1 MSRGLTSTIT
11 DELVKGQFT
20 MAHLVSLELD
30 STYLFTDAPV
40 DITPGGTTTFNFR
53 ASLTAGSTSATLY
66 GPNGIYEM
74 LFPNLLAGMSIT
86 DFNTQLYGT
95 PSIVQE
101 GTTIQSLGT
110 APNFTMTKEANFSET
125 GAFVSFTGGFTYSAN
140 SFMLGLD
147 SIQESSNINIGSV
160 TLGISSVNQVLV
172 SDVLNNGYLNKKVTI
187 KRIFLDS
194 NYLPVGGTT
203 SYEYNVFSVYS
214 GRIEGMTIKDSGEN
228 SMMELLVANHWT
240 DFTRRNGRQTNN
252 TSQQHYFP
260 LDTSMEFAPQ
270 TGKKLLWGEVINQA
284 SEAES
289 SFVSSSGGGHY
300 GGGGGVWSG
309 W

>member
-110 APNFTMTKEANFSET
+110 APNFTMTHEAIYSVL
-125 GAFVSFTGGFTYSAN
+125 GAFVSFTGNFTYLAN
-140 SFMLGLD
+140 SFILGLD
-147 SIQESSNINIGSV
+147 SIKESSNINTGSI
-160 TLGISSVNQVLV
+160 TIGISSVNQALI
-172 SDVLNNGYLNKKVTI
+172 SDVLNNGNLNKNVTI
-187 KRIFLDS
+187 NRIFLDS
-194 NYLPVGGTT
+194 DYLPVGGTSEST
-203 SYEYNVFSVYS
+203 PNVFSVYS
-214 GRIEGMTIKDSGEN
+214 GKIDGMTIKESGEE
-228 SMMELLVANHWT
+228 SVMELSVANHWV
-240 DFTRRNGRQTNN
+240 DFNRDNGRQTNN
-252 TSQQHYFP
+252 TSQQHHFP
-260 LDTSMEFAPQ
+260 LDMSMEFAPQ
-270 TGKKLLWGEVINQA
+270 TGKKLLWGEIENPA
-284 SEAES
+284 SAEAS
-289 SFVSSSGGGHY
+289 MMQGARSMRRGR
-300 GGGGGVWSG
+300 
-309 W
+309 